1 VQHFCS
7 VFQGWKFKSSS
18 ILRCWLAKIKHRIWC
33 CTTSP
38 NIN

>member
-1 VQHFCS
+1 MQHFNG
-7 VFQGWKFKSSS
+7 VFSLKIHVKFD
-18 ILRCWLAKIKHRIWC
+18 ILRCWLAKIKHWIWC